1 MARHLRRQ
9 AATPEVVEL
18 SPVERAQR
26 EASGEVYTV
35 AETRERALRMLSIL
49 APPFNATALK
59 AFGLRAAQRRNVR
72 TNPAAAPRQVSRPD
86 EARLRQK
93 SVSSDGL
100 RNNWNQQLLV
110 VERRPVPSERRNA
123 QRDQHGTDVAVLV
136 FGRGLRTSGKHGL
149 QLPVVFGLVRRLA
162 HELHPQHVQM
172 DIHHELDFA
181 PRPRPAFDT
190 GLRLRSSFSPNHATR
205 TRQTAIKQIDQGVGI
220 ICA

>member
-1 MARHLRRQ
+1 
-9 AATPEVVEL
+9 
-18 SPVERAQR
+18 
-26 EASGEVYTV
+26 
-35 AETRERALRMLSIL
+35 MLSIL
-49 APPFNATALK
+49 APPLNATALK

-86 EARLRQK
+86 EARLRPK

-100 RNNWNQQLLV
+100 RNNWNQQLLA
-110 VERRPVPSERRNA
+110 VERRPAPSERRDA
-123 QRDQHGTDVAVLV
+123 RLDQHGTDVAMLV
-136 FGRGLRTSGKHGL
+136 FDRGLRTSGKHGL

-190 GLRLRSSFSPNHATR
+190 GLDFAYRSPPIMQPR
-205 TRQTAIKQIDQGVGI
+205 IRQTAIKQIDQGVGI